1 MDLSQN
7 KIPYQPPVPPNS
19 PNYQPS
25 YDGYHDP
32 NEDPSYKFDQKTSTY
47 SKSETADSKG
57 TVNGAFSY
65 IDDVGKR
72 HDVQYQ
78 AGSRTGFVV
87 KTPFPDSDPYGGLFY
102 QGPNKPG
109 TQPRGHSAILQN
121 NDGSY
126 QFTAS
131 GPDQK
136 RVEVSDAGGRVRGSY
151 TYVDNKGV
159 QRTVHYV
166 AGPNIGY
173 KVIRKGTGPIYS
185 SVYPY
190 TSPEFLQP
198 PSDVPQVSLAPPL
211 LLSTTIAPS
220 LLPDDLFEPANVDFP
235 KTSYTKPDLDFPS
248 LATSKPL
255 STTTFSTPLSLP
267 PKSYYEPPLSPPKP
281 SLNSFHLGG
290 SLFDSNLDTNLRS
303 TTQRQPPYSFDD
315 IFGSSKPDYGD
326 TGGNDYGSRGSY
338 GGKGS
343 YSEQGSQ
350 GGQGPYDSQGSYKGQ
365 GSYSGQGSNRGYG
378 GHGSFKA
385 AADRKPN
392 GGVRKPSNAYLYP
405 KPDRG
410 FQEGPSQDYQTGSDD
425 NGYSG
430 TSKNFLGLPPG
441 VSVRAHVQSLDI
453 LPYGSKIPPPDEALQ
468 RHLFEKQHL
477 RDR

>member
-7 KIPYQPPVPPNS
+7 KIPYQSPVPPNS

-32 NEDPSYKFDQKTSTY
+32 NEDPSYKFGQKTPTY
-47 SKSETADSKG
+47 SKSETADSSG

-87 KTPFPDSDPYGGLFY
+87 KTPFPDSDPFGGLFY
-102 QGPNKPG
+102 RGPNKPG
-109 TQPRGHSAILQN
+109 TQPRGHSSILQN

-136 RVEVSDAGGRVRGSY
+136 RVEVSDSGGRVRGSY

-173 KVIRKGTGPIYS
+173 KVIRKGTGPIFS

-190 TSPEFLQP
+190 TTPEFLQP
-198 PSDVPQVSLAPPL
+198 PDVPQVSLAPPL
-211 LLSTTIAPS
+211 LPSTTISPS
-220 LLPDDLFEPANVDFP
+220 LLPDDLFEPENLDFP
-235 KTSYTKPDLDFPS
+235 KTSKPNLDFPS
-248 LATSKPL
+248 LSTSKP
-255 STTTFSTPLSLP
+255 STTTFSPPLSLP

-281 SLNSFHLGG
+281 NTFHVGG
-290 SLFDSNLDTNLRS
+290 SLFDPTLDTNLGS
-303 TTQRQPPYSFDD
+303 TTQRPYSFDD
-315 IFGSSKPDYGD
+315 IFGSSKPDFED
-326 TGGNDYGSRGSY
+326 TGDYGNRG
-338 GGKGS
+338 
-343 YSEQGSQ
+343 YS
-350 GGQGPYDSQGSYKGQ
+350 SQGSNSGSRQ
-365 GSYSGQGSNRGYG
+365 GSYDNPGSYKQYNQGSNRGSY

-385 AADRKPN
+385 NRKP
-392 GGVRKPSNAYLYP
+392 GVRKPSNAYLYP

-410 FQEGPSQDYQTGSDD
+410 FQEEPSQDYPTGNED

-468 RHLFEKQHL
+468 RHLFEEQRL

>member
-32 NEDPSYKFDQKTSTY
+32 NEDPSYKFGQKTPTY

-87 KTPFPDSDPYGGLFY
+87 KTPFPDSDPFGGLFY
-102 QGPNKPG
+102 RGPNKPG
-109 TQPRGHSAILQN
+109 TPPRGHSAILQN

-159 QRTVHYV
+159 QRSVHYV

-198 PSDVPQVSLAPPL
+198 PSDIPQVSLIPPL
-211 LLSTTIAPS
+211 LPSTTIEPS
-220 LLPDDLFEPANVDFP
+220 LLPIDLFEPSNVDFP
-235 KTSYTKPDLDFPS
+235 KSTYTKPDLDFPS
-248 LATSKPL
+248 LGSSKPL
-255 STTTFSTPLSLP
+255 STTTFSTPVTLP
-267 PKSYYEPPLSPPKP
+267 PKSYYEPSLTPPKP
-281 SLNSFHLGG
+281 SLNSFDGG
-290 SLFDSNLDTNLRS
+290 SLFDSSLGDANLGS
-303 TTQRQPPYSFDD
+303 TTQRQPDYSFDD
-315 IFGSSKPDYGD
+315 IFGSSKPNYED
-326 TGGNDYGSRGSY
+326 TGSNDYGNRGSY
-338 GGKGS
+338 GG
-343 YSEQGSQ
+343 QGSR
-350 GGQGPYDSQGSYKGQ
+350 GSQGSYKGQ
-365 GSYSGQGSNRGYG
+365 GSNSGQESNRGSYG
-378 GHGSFKA
+378 GHGSFQTA
-385 AADRKPN
+385 AGRKPSS
-392 GGVRKPSNAYLYP
+392 GVRKPSNAYLYP

-410 FQEGPSQDYQTGSDD
+410 FQEEPSQDYPTGNDD

-453 LPYGSKIPPPDEALQ
+453 LPYGSRIPPPDETLQ
-468 RHLFEKQHL
+468 RQLFEEQRL